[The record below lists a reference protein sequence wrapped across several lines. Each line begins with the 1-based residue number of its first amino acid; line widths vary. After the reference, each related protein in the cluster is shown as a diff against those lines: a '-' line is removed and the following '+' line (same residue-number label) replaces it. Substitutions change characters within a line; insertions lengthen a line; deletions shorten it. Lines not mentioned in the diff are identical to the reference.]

1 MTSTGGIEH
10 RPPFPSPSRLPAP
23 PSLTPCALPDAR
35 NGESAFPNQGKTLS
49 PLHRATQAHDKSFW
63 KDVGGA

>member
-1 MTSTGGIEH
+1 MTSAGGIEH
-10 RPPFPSPSRLPAP
+10 RTPPF
-23 PSLTPCALPDAR
+23 LTPYALPDAR
-35 NGESAFPNQGKTLS
+35 SGESAPSPQGKALS